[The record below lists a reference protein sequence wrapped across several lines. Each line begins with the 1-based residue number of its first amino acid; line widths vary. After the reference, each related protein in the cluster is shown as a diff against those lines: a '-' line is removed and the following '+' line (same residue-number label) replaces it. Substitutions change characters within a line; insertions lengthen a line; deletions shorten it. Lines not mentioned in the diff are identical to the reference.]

1 MNIYFE
7 VEVFNREFQSR
18 LFLASYSVLENFD
31 VYMMHRNEIIE
42 LGLSG
47 NISPGIVFM
56 KDANSTNFIYK
67 TLFQMKKKGFIFTS
81 QDEEA
86 GIVFENYSDF
96 VKRRF
101 VDGKT
106 LKLLEGI

>member
-42 LGLSG
+42 LGLVNKTIHQIDEVISINELNLLKQMYE
-47 NISPGIVFM
+47 NILI
-56 KDANSTNFIYK
+56 
-67 TLFQMKKKGFIFTS
+67 
-81 QDEEA
+81 
-86 GIVFENYSDF
+86 
-96 VKRRF
+96 
-101 VDGKT
+101 
-106 LKLLEGI
+106 KLDQNL